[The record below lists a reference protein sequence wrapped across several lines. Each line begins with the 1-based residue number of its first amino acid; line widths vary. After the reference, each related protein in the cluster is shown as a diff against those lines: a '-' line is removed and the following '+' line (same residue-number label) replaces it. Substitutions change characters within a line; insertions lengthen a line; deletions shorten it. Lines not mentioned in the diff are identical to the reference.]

1 MLHNQNFV
9 AAFSI
14 MRELTSSYGKVVI
27 SIKDNRQDAYFCG
40 EVVVRRINSLSLLL
54 GMKILWKKLQ
64 TFRENTIV

>member
-1 MLHNQNFV
+1 
-9 AAFSI
+9 
-14 MRELTSSYGKVVI
+14 MRVLTSSGKVVI

-40 EVVVRRINSLSLLL
+40 EVVVRRIKSSDISLLL